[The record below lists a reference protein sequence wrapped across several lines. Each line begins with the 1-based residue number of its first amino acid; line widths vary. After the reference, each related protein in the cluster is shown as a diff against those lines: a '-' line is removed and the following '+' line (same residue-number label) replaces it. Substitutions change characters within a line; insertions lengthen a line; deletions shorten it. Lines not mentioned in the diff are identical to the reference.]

1 MLRAI
6 PRIHLLRCHFQEW
19 VLALALW
26 TSPEP
31 PSKWK
36 EKRIQ
41 RSDPMSLFSPSPA
54 HPVLCLP
61 GQNSGQAPRK
71 DAEKASSSRKDQHQV
86 LRASY
91 LSDVKRALDKSTY
104 SQFYQALVGYKK
116 TDNYEAMVSVIAALT
131 TERPEDFHLLQSKGF
146 VFSWKEDV
154 SAVISCEQ

>member
-1 MLRAI
+1 MKREAD
-6 PRIHLLRCHFQEW
+6 
-19 VLALALW
+19 
-26 TSPEP
+26 
-31 PSKWK
+31 SK
-36 EKRIQ
+36 
-41 RSDPMSLFSPSPA
+41 SDPMSLSSPSPA

-71 DAEKASSSRKDQHQV
+71 DAKKASSSRRDQHQV

-104 SQFYQALVGYKK
+104 SQFYQALLAYKK

-146 VFSWKEDV
+146 VFSCKEDV
-154 SAVISCEQ
+154 GAVSSCEQ